1 MDGLDEQPERTDR
14 PKDGWMDGR
23 TNVLAL
29 SITRIAYATDKERAV
44 K

>member
-1 MDGLDEQPERTDR
+1 MNGWPGRTDGR
-14 PKDGWMDGR
+14 TDGQ